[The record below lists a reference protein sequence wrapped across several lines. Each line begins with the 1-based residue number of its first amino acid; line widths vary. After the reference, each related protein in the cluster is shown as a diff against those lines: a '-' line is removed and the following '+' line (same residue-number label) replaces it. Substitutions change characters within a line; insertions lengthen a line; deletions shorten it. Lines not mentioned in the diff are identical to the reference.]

1 MSVDNSSRSMLARG
15 LGVLRA
21 FRSGEPELPLSE
33 IARRADMP
41 KATAHRIITELVKEG
56 MLERGEKGLRLGMGL
71 FMLGA
76 RVPRQ
81 LMLRDIAFPHAEQ
94 LHRLTHGS
102 AFVFIADPTGADAA
116 LVDAVRRTH
125 EPGRG
130 LGMEETRASDRA
142 ATRVFR
148 AFGAEDDAVAGR
160 GARVRE
166 VEPARVR
173 HQGFAVVRDVPG
185 VVGVAAPVLTASGAA
200 AGALA
205 VAGPQ
210 AGFHV
215 GLAAAHLKAACAA
228 VSRALQ
234 RNPELLT
241 AS

>member
-1 MSVDNSSRSMLARG
+1 MSVDHSSRSMLARG

-21 FRSGEPELPLSE
+21 FRPGEPELPLSE

-81 LMLRDIAFPHAEQ
+81 LMLRTVAFPHAEQ

-102 AFVFIADPTGADAA
+102 AFVFLADPTGTDAA
-116 LVDAVRRTH
+116 LVDAVRRAH
-125 EPGRG
+125 GPGRG
-130 LGMEETRASDRA
+130 LGMEETRVADRA

-148 AFGAEDDAVAGR
+148 AFGAEEDTTAHRDV
-160 GARVRE
+160 RVRE
-166 VEPARVR
+166 AEPARVR
-173 HQGFAVVRDVPG
+173 QQGFAVVRGVTG
-185 VVGVAAPVLTASGAA
+185 VVGVAAPVPTAAGAA

-210 AGFHV
+210 AGLDV

-228 VSRALQ
+228 VSRALR
-234 RNPELLT
+234 RNPEPVP
-241 AS
+241 AF